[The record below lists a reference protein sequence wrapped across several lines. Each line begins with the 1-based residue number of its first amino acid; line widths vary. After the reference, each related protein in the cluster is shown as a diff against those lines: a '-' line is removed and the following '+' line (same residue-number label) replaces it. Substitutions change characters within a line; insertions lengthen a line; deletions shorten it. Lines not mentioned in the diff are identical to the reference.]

1 MVNRHSPADDGRS
14 IEAKPMKLR
23 LKDIRRK
30 SNIDR
35 FVIESVDLSLYI
47 AFVQINGEEHLIAD
61 NTGKPLKTTNLLSM
75 QRQIKQFGKVEAIL
89 RQRSAYDEMV
99 GKGASSS
106 GDNTM
111 ELSLGDQ
118 PLPEWLN

>member
-1 MVNRHSPADDGRS
+1 VGVYLREPIPKTKQA
-14 IEAKPMKLR
+14 ALVKLK
-23 LKDIRRK
+23 LKEIRQK
-30 SNIDR
+30 SGIDR

-47 AFVQINGEEHLIAD
+47 AFVQIDGVEHLIAD

-75 QRQIKQFGKVEAIL
+75 QRQIKQFGQIESVL

-99 GKGASSS
+99 GRPSQVSA
-106 GDNTM
+106 DNTM
-111 ELSLGDQ
+111 EISLGSQ

>member
-1 MVNRHSPADDGRS
+1 VGVYLREPIPKTKQA
-14 IEAKPMKLR
+14 ALVKLK
-23 LKDIRRK
+23 LKEIRQK
-30 SNIDR
+30 SGIDR

-47 AFVQINGEEHLIAD
+47 AFVQIDGVEHLIAD

-75 QRQIKQFGKVEAIL
+75 QRQIKQFGQVESVL

-99 GKGASSS
+99 GRPIQVSA
-106 GDNTM
+106 DNTM
-111 ELSLGDQ
+111 EISLGSQ

>member
-1 MVNRHSPADDGRS
+1 
-14 IEAKPMKLR
+14 
-23 LKDIRRK
+23 
-30 SNIDR
+30 
-35 FVIESVDLSLYI
+35 
-47 AFVQINGEEHLIAD
+47 
-61 NTGKPLKTTNLLSM
+61 
-75 QRQIKQFGKVEAIL
+75 VEAVL

>member
-1 MVNRHSPADDGRS
+1 MGVYLCEPILKTKQA
-14 IEAKPMKLR
+14 ALVKLK
-23 LKDIRRK
+23 LKEIRQK
-30 SNIDR
+30 SGIDR

-47 AFVQINGEEHLIAD
+47 AFVQVDGVEHLIAD

-75 QRQIKQFGKVEAIL
+75 QRQIKQFGQVESVL

-99 GKGASSS
+99 GRPSQVAA
-106 GDNTM
+106 DNTM
-111 ELSLGDQ
+111 EISLGSQ

>member
-1 MVNRHSPADDGRS
+1 MAVYLCEPILKTKQA
-14 IEAKPMKLR
+14 ALVKLK
-23 LKDIRRK
+23 LKEIRQK
-30 SNIDR
+30 SGIDR

-47 AFVQINGEEHLIAD
+47 AFVQVDGVEHLIAD

-75 QRQIKQFGKVEAIL
+75 QRQIKQFGQVESVL

-99 GKGASSS
+99 GRPSQVSA
-106 GDNTM
+106 DNTM
-111 ELSLGDQ
+111 EISLGSQ

>member
-1 MVNRHSPADDGRS
+1 
-14 IEAKPMKLR
+14 MKLR
-23 LKDIRRK
+23 LKEIRHK

-61 NTGKPLKTTNLLSM
+61 NSGKPLKTTNLLSM
-75 QRQIKQFGKVEAIL
+75 QRQIKQFGKVEAVL

-99 GKGASSS
+99 GKNASSS

>member
-1 MVNRHSPADDGRS
+1 MGVYLREPIPKTKQA
-14 IEAKPMKLR
+14 ALVKLK
-23 LKDIRRK
+23 LKEIRQK
-30 SNIDR
+30 SGIDR

-47 AFVQINGEEHLIAD
+47 AFVQLDGVEHLIAD

-75 QRQIKQFGKVEAIL
+75 QRQIKQFGQVESVL

-99 GKGASSS
+99 GRPSQVAA
-106 GDNTM
+106 DNTM
-111 ELSLGDQ
+111 EISLGSQ

>member
-1 MVNRHSPADDGRS
+1 MGVYLRELIPTTKQA
-14 IEAKPMKLR
+14 ALVKLK
-23 LKDIRRK
+23 LKEIRQK
-30 SNIDR
+30 SGIDR

-47 AFVQINGEEHLIAD
+47 AFVQIDGVEHLIAD

-75 QRQIKQFGKVEAIL
+75 QRQIKQFGQVESVL

-99 GKGASSS
+99 GRPSQVSA
-106 GDNTM
+106 DNTM
-111 ELSLGDQ
+111 EISLGSQ

>member
-1 MVNRHSPADDGRS
+1 VAVYLCEPILKTKQA
-14 IEAKPMKLR
+14 ALVKLK
-23 LKDIRRK
+23 LKEIRQK
-30 SNIDR
+30 SGIDR

-47 AFVQINGEEHLIAD
+47 AFVQIDGVEHLIAD

-75 QRQIKQFGKVEAIL
+75 QRQIKQFGQVESVL

-99 GKGASSS
+99 GRPSQVSA
-106 GDNTM
+106 DNTM
-111 ELSLGDQ
+111 EISLGSQ

>member
-1 MVNRHSPADDGRS
+1 MGVYLREPIPKTKQA
-14 IEAKPMKLR
+14 ALVKLK
-23 LKDIRRK
+23 LKEIRQK
-30 SNIDR
+30 SGIDR

-47 AFVQINGEEHLIAD
+47 AFVQIDGVEHLIAD

-75 QRQIKQFGKVEAIL
+75 QRQIKQFGQVESVL

-99 GKGASSS
+99 GRPSQVSA
-106 GDNTM
+106 DNTM
-111 ELSLGDQ
+111 EISLGSQ

>member
-1 MVNRHSPADDGRS
+1 
-14 IEAKPMKLR
+14 
-23 LKDIRRK
+23 
-30 SNIDR
+30 
-35 FVIESVDLSLYI
+35 
-47 AFVQINGEEHLIAD
+47 
-61 NTGKPLKTTNLLSM
+61 M
-75 QRQIKQFGKVEAIL
+75 QRQIKQFGKVEAVL